1 MYHTHKYIYNA
12 DYLDIY
18 FHTDEICFYQMLYIY
33 IYICMCIE
41 VYKSPKCVRY
51 GENAKYIK
59 KNFINYFIK
68 SICGPNSASYLGYKG
83 AKRASG

>member
-1 MYHTHKYIYNA
+1 MYHKKKKKYIYIYNA
-12 DYLDIY
+12 EYLDIY
-18 FHTDEICFYQMLYIY
+18 FHTDEICFYQML
-33 IYICMCIE
+33 YICMCIE

-59 KNFINYFIK
+59 KTFINYFIK